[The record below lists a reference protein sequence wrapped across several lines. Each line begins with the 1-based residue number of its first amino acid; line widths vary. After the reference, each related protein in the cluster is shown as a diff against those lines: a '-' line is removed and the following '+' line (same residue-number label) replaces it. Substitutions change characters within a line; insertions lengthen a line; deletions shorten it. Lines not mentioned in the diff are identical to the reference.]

1 MKETKFKSWVL
12 ILQRTKGSNS
22 SQSYVDNCKSHHQQ
36 VYLFGMC
43 LLWTRGWTTATNHFI
58 SISKPIVVFNPLW
71 AQDEW
76 NYLSDQK
83 KKKISSMTTLKLSWI
98 LYCISHLTNEKGLP
112 WDTLYPL
119 FSRPAKTQHSIVV
132 LFTCSD
138 P

>member
-83 KKKISSMTTLKLSWI
+83 KKKLVQWPLWSFPGSCTA
-98 LYCISHLTNEKGLP
+98 SHIWPMRKVYLE
-112 WDTLYPL
+112 TLYIPCFQDL
-119 FSRPAKTQHSIVV
+119 QKHSI
-132 LFTCSD
+132 